1 MGVVAVSPKIV
12 QNIRKWGN
20 IIWNA
25 PGIRSAAMA
34 VAIKMLVRIGLSAG
48 TATLLLAVAE
58 AVAGGL

>member
-1 MGVVAVSPKIV
+1 MNAKVV
-12 QNIRKWGN
+12 QNLRKWGS

-25 PGIRSAAMA
+25 PGIRSAAIA

-48 TATLLLAVAE
+48 AATLVLAVAE

>member
-1 MGVVAVSPKIV
+1 MNVRVV
-12 QNIRKWGN
+12 QNIKKWGN

-25 PGIRSAAMA
+25 PGIRSAAIA

-48 TATLLLAVAE
+48 AATLLLAVAE

>member
-1 MGVVAVSPKIV
+1 MRAKVVK
-12 QNIRKWGN
+12 NIKKWGN

-25 PGIRSAAMA
+25 PGIRSAAIA

-58 AVAGGL
+58 AVAGGF